1 MIITLFNLGNAH
13 GNHSVKVFS
22 MENPIT
28 LGEGTM
34 NNISL
39 LSVMV
44 GLPVINYLI
53 LIKLYYFCINTTLIF
68 FLWSLIVSSKFSF
81 SFWVL
86 RIQELFSKE
95 DMLALTV
102 WKFIAQKRRTCTTL
116 QIMHGD
122 IRSDFFHLICFLFNG
137 VQLYM

>member
-68 FLWSLIVSSKFSF
+68 FL
-81 SFWVL
+81 
-86 RIQELFSKE
+86 
-95 DMLALTV
+95 
-102 WKFIAQKRRTCTTL
+102 
-116 QIMHGD
+116 
-122 IRSDFFHLICFLFNG
+122 
-137 VQLYM
+137 